1 MPDPSGVPEPPHE
14 QQEGPGLLAS
24 ISRQM
29 VQAMKKFYGKGP
41 VRAKSYLVDD
51 LLFVVMRGG
60 TTTAEKTMLEAD
72 RADAVREFRQ
82 HFENEM
88 AERLIGTIEQ
98 LTGRKVLTYQSQ
110 VLFDP
115 DIALEIF
122 VFDEP
127 VSEAAQR
134 ETAEALLNP
143 EKVGVEIQGETEGS
157 KEPGSRGTRDV
168 ANPCRTPGARPL
180 AVRGVPPVR
189 VIWVTRSRL
198 RQPTA
203 DHVADRQQG
212 GVEPDLP
219 GVEHVGAA
227 LFAFDGVPCDE
238 QPDQDRD
245 KGPKLRGLERLLG
258 LRREPARRAADTASA
273 RSIRCSRTSTS
284 SSHSF
289 LPFRL
294 DEAPPVPDQAQVQG
308 PAPRD
313 SQRHPAYPEYAGG
326 R

>member
-82 HFENEM
+82 QFENEM

-157 KEPGSRGTRDV
+157 
-168 ANPCRTPGARPL
+168 
-180 AVRGVPPVR
+180 
-189 VIWVTRSRL
+189 
-198 RQPTA
+198 
-203 DHVADRQQG
+203 
-212 GVEPDLP
+212 
-219 GVEHVGAA
+219 
-227 LFAFDGVPCDE
+227 
-238 QPDQDRD
+238 
-245 KGPKLRGLERLLG
+245 
-258 LRREPARRAADTASA
+258 
-273 RSIRCSRTSTS
+273 
-284 SSHSF
+284 
-289 LPFRL
+289 
-294 DEAPPVPDQAQVQG
+294 
-308 PAPRD
+308 
-313 SQRHPAYPEYAGG
+313 
-326 R
+326 